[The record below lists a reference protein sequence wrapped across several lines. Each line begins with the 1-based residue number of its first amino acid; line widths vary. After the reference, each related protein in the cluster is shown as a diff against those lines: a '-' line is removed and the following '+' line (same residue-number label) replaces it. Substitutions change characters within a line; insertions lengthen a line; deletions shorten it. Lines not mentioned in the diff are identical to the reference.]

1 MAVGEGWW
9 SVITVPWRRISRS
22 PPAVAGA
29 AEQFDPESFVAAG
42 WSALEGRWSSP
53 GADVGRAAAFGPDGG
68 LDRVIP
74 ALARGPAPGLDL
86 IRRPRMPSADNG
98 CAIMGVWTTTSVRS
112 CARRASAAG

>member
-1 MAVGEGWW
+1 MAVREGWW

-53 GADVGRAAAFGPDGG
+53 GAAVGTEGG

-98 CAIMGVWTTTSVRS
+98 RAIVGVWTTTSVRS